1 MNQFPTTSF
10 LFLCKFSL
18 VLGLFSACGNS
29 ESQTLANAPM
39 IEEGIPSELDD
50 AKWVFESDQGI
61 FIQKSNQPEARLL
74 VEGAKWP
81 RFGPN
86 GDVVAF
92 LRGNEVCLIT
102 LDTKEIQVLAETS
115 TPKTLVV
122 TASGEEIWF
131 SEGKEMKAVK
141 IDSGEIRSLVNDGEF
156 LEVDA
161 GPDGK
166 TLLATV
172 KSLGF
177 RVKWFD
183 LSNNTSK
190 TLDKGCSASL
200 SPDGFLA
207 TNNVD
212 GHKRLAILNV
222 NDGSLKTSV
231 LAPQGIHTDNQFW
244 SNHADWIAS
253 IDEDAGHILAHRV
266 SDGKVWKLSNKD
278 GGDRPDLWIP

>member
-1 MNQFPTTSF
+1 MHQFPTTSF
-10 LFLCKFSL
+10 FFLFKFSL
-18 VLGLFSACGNS
+18 VVGLFSACGNS
-29 ESQTLANAPM
+29 ESQTLTNAPKV
-39 IEEGIPSELDD
+39 EEGIPSALKH

-61 FIQKSNQPEARLL
+61 FIQKGDESEAQLL
-74 VEGAKWP
+74 VEGGRWP
-81 RFGPN
+81 RLGPK

-92 LRGNEVCLIT
+92 LQGNKVSLMT
-102 LDTKEIQVLAETS
+102 LATRETKVLAET
-115 TPKTLVV
+115 TKPKTL
-122 TASGEEIWF
+122 TLPSTGDEIWY
-131 SEGKEMKAVK
+131 SEGREMKAVK
-141 IDSGEIRSLVNDGEF
+141 IDSGEIRSLVKDGEF

-161 GPDGK
+161 GPEGK
-166 TLLATV
+166 TLIATV

-200 SPDGFLA
+200 SPDGLLA

-231 LAPQGIHTDNQFW
+231 LAPQGMHTDNQFW

-253 IDEDAGHILAHRV
+253 IDEDTGHILAHRV